1 MLPLPSRAVFFARN
15 AKLRKR
21 KLVLVSKLLERA
33 VRLHLFYDLI
43 DLCRYIGI
51 LSEADAVFLRGER
64 DAVGK
69 VFIAGALAGHRLS
82 HSAVYNAGVDGA
94 ALNLKQCVRLRGNGG
109 ALIDISRRFRSR
121 LRIYPRNVFKGGR
134 KHGAGIQRP
143 LPLELRADGGWH
155 LIQKLLGRRDHLLY
169 QIRPPFEDVFLLA
182 LKSPDATAAA
192 LNPDNLCQDKRDQ
205 YRKHREP
212 CGMGD
217 SEAHRRMGGL
227 SLQKHRHI
235 HRDILHPI
243 LPPVIL
249 GINQILVHYPVRE
262 FGAEFV
268 Q

>member
-1 MLPLPSRAVFFARN
+1 MTP
-15 AKLRKR
+15 
-21 KLVLVSKLLERA
+21 
-33 VRLHLFYDLI
+33 
-43 DLCRYIGI
+43 
-51 LSEADAVFLRGER
+51 
-64 DAVGK
+64 
-69 VFIAGALAGHRLS
+69 
-82 HSAVYNAGVDGA
+82 
-94 ALNLKQCVRLRGNGG
+94 
-109 ALIDISRRFRSR
+109 
-121 LRIYPRNVFKGGR
+121 
-134 KHGAGIQRP
+134 
-143 LPLELRADGGWH
+143 
-155 LIQKLLGRRDHLLY
+155 
-169 QIRPPFEDVFLLA
+169 DVA
-182 LKSPDATAAA
+182 AAA

-235 HRDILHPI
+235 HRDIFHPI